1 MLTGAGGAFGRQAAL
16 PGERMAD
23 DGVEVVELRPPV
35 ERRLDAGDVGD
46 QRGRIAGPA
55 AGALDR
61 EIAADRAP
69 HRVDHLE
76 HRGAAAVAAIEGR
89 ASAPECARTRSLT
102 WM

>member
-1 MLTGAGGAFGRQAAL
+1 MLTGAGGPLVRQPAL

-35 ERRLDAGDVGD
+35 ECRLDAGHVGD

-61 EIAADRAP
+61 KVAADRAP
-69 HRVDHLE
+69 HRLDHLE
-76 HRGAAAVAAIEGR
+76 YRGAAAVAAIEGR
-89 ASAPECARTRSLT
+89 AGAPAAQIGE
-102 WM
+102 